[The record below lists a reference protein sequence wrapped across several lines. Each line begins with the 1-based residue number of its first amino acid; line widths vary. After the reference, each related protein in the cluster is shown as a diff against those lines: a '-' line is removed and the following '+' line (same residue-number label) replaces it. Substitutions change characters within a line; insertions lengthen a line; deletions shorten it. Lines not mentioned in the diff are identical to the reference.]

1 MILLLLIIVII
12 TIIITIIII
21 IIIIIIMA
29 KKTLLLQK
37 HLSTLLWPLL
47 WPILISV
54 KYQGA
59 FLPYFSSWVL
69 VINLYNAASD
79 LHLKIGKRSYLTISV
94 KLKWNGA
101 RKNSFAKSRTWNN
114 TLSSFA
120 GRDCGVS
127 PSSTRWLASCT
138 PKHMTIIRIAC
149 HTVVPSYIN
158 SA

>member
-1 MILLLLIIVII
+1 MLLLLLMIVII
-12 TIIITIIII
+12 ISIIII
-21 IIIIIIMA
+21 II
-29 KKTLLLQK
+29 LLQQRLLYFK
-37 HLSTLLWPLL
+37 STYQLWPLL

-69 VINLYNAASD
+69 VINLCNAASD

-114 TLSSFA
+114 ALSSFA
-120 GRDCGVS
+120 GSDCGVS

-149 HTVVPSYIN
+149 NTVVPSYIN